1 MTVTA
6 RDHPVIVP
14 TSLGPVGG
22 IVTEPAGAVRAAMLL
37 LQGGSRGGR
46 AGINAVWTDIARRLA
61 GLGVAVLRV
70 DYAGDGE
77 SYMVARDRGGVR
89 WKVETDSRLVLES
102 AAWFRERVDTRELF
116 VAGSCYGGRLA
127 IAVAA
132 AEPST
137 TQLFLVVPY
146 LRSAKEEERL
156 TWRDR
161 LTRVKRG
168 ESPAAGDGARV
179 EPEVHQA
186 FAGLAERASTWIL
199 LGDKDP
205 PEAFELQQHQSP
217 GSASIEIDVVPSMAL
232 YPVHYP
238 DVQAEV
244 RSRLVARVEQALG

>member
-1 MTVTA
+1 V
-6 RDHPVIVP
+6 
-14 TSLGPVGG
+14 
-22 IVTEPAGAVRAAMLL
+22 
-37 LQGGSRGGR
+37 
-46 AGINAVWTDIARRLA
+46 
-61 GLGVAVLRV
+61 
-70 DYAGDGE
+70 
-77 SYMVARDRGGVR
+77 VR
-89 WKVETDSRLVLES
+89 WKLETDRQLVLES

-127 IAVAA
+127 IDVAA
-132 AEPST
+132 ADSRT

-168 ESPAAGDGARV
+168 ESPGAGDGARV
-179 EPEVHQA
+179 GPEVLQA
-186 FAGLAERASTWIL
+186 FAGLADRASTWIL

-205 PEAFELQQHQSP
+205 PEAFEVEQQQRP
-217 GSASIEIDVVPSMAL
+217 GSASIEIEVVPSVAL

-244 RSRLVARVEQALG
+244 RSRLIARVEQALG

>member
-1 MTVTA
+1 MTA

-61 GLGVAVLRV
+61 ELGVVVLRV

-77 SYMVARDRGGVR
+77 SYMVGRDRGGVR
-89 WKVETDSRLVLES
+89 WKVETDSQLVLES
-102 AAWFRERVDTRELF
+102 AAWFRERVDARELF

-132 AEPST
+132 AESGT

-146 LRSAKEEERL
+146 LRSEEERL

-168 ESPAAGDGARV
+168 ESPGPGDGARV
-179 EPEVHQA
+179 EPEVLRT
-186 FAGLAERASTWIL
+186 FAGLADRASTWIL

-205 PEAFELQQHQSP
+205 PEAFQVQQHQRP

-244 RSRLVARVEQALG
+244 RSRLIARVEQALG